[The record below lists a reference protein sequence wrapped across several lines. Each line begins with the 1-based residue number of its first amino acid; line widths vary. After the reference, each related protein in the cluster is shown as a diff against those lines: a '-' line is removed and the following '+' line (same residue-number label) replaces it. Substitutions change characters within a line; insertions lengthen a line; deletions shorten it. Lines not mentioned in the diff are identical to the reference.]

1 MKNEKLK
8 KETVVSEFDEL
19 TDEQLEKVLGG
30 FVYGGKTCTTSFKVD
45 NQNLDNLF
53 KVNTLLIGS
62 VHLDTSEYT
71 S

>member
-30 FVYGGKTCTTSFKVD
+30 FVIVGKTQTTSFKV
-45 NQNLDNLF
+45 NHNLDNLF
-53 KVNTLLIGS
+53 KVNTSLIVS
-62 VHLDTSEYT
+62 DHLGTSLYT

>member
-30 FVYGGKTCTTSFKVD
+30 FVIVGKTNTTSFKV